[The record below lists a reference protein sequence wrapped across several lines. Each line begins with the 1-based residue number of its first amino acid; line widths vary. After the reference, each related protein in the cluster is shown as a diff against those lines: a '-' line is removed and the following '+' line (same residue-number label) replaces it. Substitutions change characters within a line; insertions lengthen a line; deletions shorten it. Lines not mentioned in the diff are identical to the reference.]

1 MQGFISIKTYKR
13 KHMNIQEALYIFE
26 YICWILASVAV
37 AYPLIYSLASL
48 GTRKSYYPTANKQH
62 KFAILFP
69 AYKEDRVILP
79 VVESFL
85 QQHYP
90 QELYKVIVISDHMQ
104 ETTNERLAQLPIT
117 LLKANYENSSKAKA
131 LNFAM
136 DHFGRDEFD
145 AVVILDADNIVD
157 TNFLLEINKVFDA
170 GVQAIQAHRTAKN
183 RNTDI
188 AVLDGLSEEVNNS
201 IFRRGHVRLG
211 ISSALIGSGMI
222 FNYQW
227 FHDNVKHLVTTG
239 EDKELEVLLLKQRIF
254 IEFLDEVYVYDEKTQ
269 GEKGFY
275 NQRRRWLA
283 TQFAQWG
290 RVFKDLPQAILSGN
304 IDYSDKLIQWVLPP
318 RLILFGG
325 IIVMGSIMQI
335 IDWPLALK
343 WWALFLIMGVTL
355 CLAIP
360 DKLVDDRFKKSINKL
375 PLLFIMMVVNLFRMK
390 GMNKKFVNT
399 EKNGSSTL

>member
-1 MQGFISIKTYKR
+1 
-13 KHMNIQEALYIFE
+13 MNIQEVLYIFE
-26 YICWILASVAV
+26 YICWILASIAV

-85 QQHYP
+85 QQNYP
-90 QELYKVIVISDHMQ
+90 QELYKVIIISDHMQ

-290 RVFKDLPQAILSGN
+290 RVFKDLPRAILSGN
-304 IDYSDKLIQWVLPP
+304 IDYSDKLIQWMLPP

>member
-1 MQGFISIKTYKR
+1 
-13 KHMNIQEALYIFE
+13 MNIQEVLYIFE

-69 AYKEDRVILP
+69 AYKEDRVIIP

-90 QELYKVIVISDHMQ
+90 LEFLSKLGISDHMQ
-104 ETTNERLAQLPIT
+104 DTTNEHLAQLPIT

-136 DHFGRDEFD
+136 NHFGRDEFD

-290 RVFKDLPQAILSGN
+290 RVFKDLPRAILSGN
-304 IDYSDKLIQWVLPP
+304 IDYSDKLIQWMLPP

>member
-1 MQGFISIKTYKR
+1 
-13 KHMNIQEALYIFE
+13 MNIQEALYIFE

-104 ETTNERLAQLPIT
+104 DTTNEHLAQLPIT

-136 DHFGRDEFD
+136 NHFGRDEFD

-290 RVFKDLPQAILSGN
+290 RVFKDLPRAILSGN
-304 IDYSDKLIQWVLPP
+304 IDYSDKLIQWMLPP

>member
-1 MQGFISIKTYKR
+1 
-13 KHMNIQEALYIFE
+13 MNIQEVLYIFE
-26 YICWILASVAV
+26 YICWILASIAV

-304 IDYSDKLIQWVLPP
+304 IDYSDKLIQWMLPP

>member
-1 MQGFISIKTYKR
+1 
-13 KHMNIQEALYIFE
+13 MNIQEVLYIFE
-26 YICWILASVAV
+26 YICWILASIAV

-90 QELYKVIVISDHMQ
+90 QELYKVIIISDHMQ

-157 TNFLLEINKVFDA
+157 TNFILEINKVFDA

-304 IDYSDKLIQWVLPP
+304 IDYSDKLIQWMLPP

>member
-1 MQGFISIKTYKR
+1 
-13 KHMNIQEALYIFE
+13 MNIQEVLYIFE
-26 YICWILASVAV
+26 YICWILASIAV

-136 DHFGRDEFD
+136 DHFGRDKFD

-157 TNFLLEINKVFDA
+157 TNFLLEINKVFNA

-304 IDYSDKLIQWVLPP
+304 IDYSDKLIQWMLPP

>member
-1 MQGFISIKTYKR
+1 
-13 KHMNIQEALYIFE
+13 MNIQEVLYIFE

-104 ETTNERLAQLPIT
+104 DTTNEHLAQLPIT

-136 DHFGRDEFD
+136 NHFGRDEFD

-290 RVFKDLPQAILSGN
+290 RVFKDLPRAILSGN
-304 IDYSDKLIQWVLPP
+304 IDYSDKLIQWMLPP

>member
-1 MQGFISIKTYKR
+1 
-13 KHMNIQEALYIFE
+13 MNIQEVLYIFE

-69 AYKEDRVILP
+69 AYKEDRVIIP

-104 ETTNERLAQLPIT
+104 DTTNEHLVQLPIT

-136 DHFGRDEFD
+136 NHFGRDEFD

-290 RVFKDLPQAILSGN
+290 RVFKDLPRAILSGN
-304 IDYSDKLIQWVLPP
+304 IDYSDKLIQWMLPP

-343 WWALFLIMGVTL
+343 WWALFLTMGVTL

-390 GMNKKFVNT
+390 GMTKKFVNT

>member
-1 MQGFISIKTYKR
+1 
-13 KHMNIQEALYIFE
+13 MNIQEALYIFE

-104 ETTNERLAQLPIT
+104 ETTNEPLAQLPIT

-131 LNFAM
+131 LHFAM
-136 DHFGRDEFD
+136 DHFERDEFD

>member
-1 MQGFISIKTYKR
+1 
-13 KHMNIQEALYIFE
+13 MNIQEVLYIFE

-69 AYKEDRVILP
+69 AYKEDRVIIP

-104 ETTNERLAQLPIT
+104 DTTNEHLAQLPIT

-136 DHFGRDEFD
+136 NHFGRDEFD

-290 RVFKDLPQAILSGN
+290 RVFKDLPRAILSGN
-304 IDYSDKLIQWVLPP
+304 IDYSDKLIQWMLPP

-343 WWALFLIMGVTL
+343 WWALFLTMGVTL

-390 GMNKKFVNT
+390 GMTKKFVNT

>member
-1 MQGFISIKTYKR
+1 
-13 KHMNIQEALYIFE
+13 MNIQEALYIFE

-69 AYKEDRVILP
+69 AYKEDRVIIP

-104 ETTNERLAQLPIT
+104 DTTNEHLAQLPIT

-136 DHFGRDEFD
+136 NHFGRDEFD

-290 RVFKDLPQAILSGN
+290 RVFKDLPRAILSGN

>member
-1 MQGFISIKTYKR
+1 
-13 KHMNIQEALYIFE
+13 MNIQEALYIFE

-136 DHFGRDEFD
+136 DHFERDEFD

-201 IFRRGHVRLG
+201 IFRRGHVGLG

>member
-1 MQGFISIKTYKR
+1 
-13 KHMNIQEALYIFE
+13 MNIQEVLYIFE
-26 YICWILASVAV
+26 YICWILASIAV

-69 AYKEDRVILP
+69 AYKEDRVIIP

-104 ETTNERLAQLPIT
+104 DTTNEHLAQLPIT

-136 DHFGRDEFD
+136 NHFGRDEFD

-290 RVFKDLPQAILSGN
+290 RVFKDLPRAILSGN
-304 IDYSDKLIQWVLPP
+304 IDYSDKLIQWMLPP

>member
-1 MQGFISIKTYKR
+1 
-13 KHMNIQEALYIFE
+13 MNIQEVLYIFE
-26 YICWILASVAV
+26 YICWILASIAV

-69 AYKEDRVILP
+69 AYKEARVILP

-90 QELYKVIVISDHMQ
+90 QELYKVIIISDHMQ

-201 IFRRGHVRLG
+201 IFRRGHVGLG

-290 RVFKDLPQAILSGN
+290 RVFKDLPRAILSGN
-304 IDYSDKLIQWVLPP
+304 IDYSDKLIQWMLPP

>member
-1 MQGFISIKTYKR
+1 
-13 KHMNIQEALYIFE
+13 MNIQEVLYIFE
-26 YICWILASVAV
+26 YICWILASIAV
-37 AYPLIYSLASL
+37 AYPLLYSLASL

-90 QELYKVIVISDHMQ
+90 QELYKVIIISDHMQ

-290 RVFKDLPQAILSGN
+290 RVFKDLPRAILSGN
-304 IDYSDKLIQWVLPP
+304 IDYSDKLIQWMLPP

>member
-1 MQGFISIKTYKR
+1 
-13 KHMNIQEALYIFE
+13 MNIQEALYIFE

-136 DHFGRDEFD
+136 DHFERDEFD

-188 AVLDGLSEEVNNS
+188 AILDGLSEEVNNS

>member
-1 MQGFISIKTYKR
+1 
-13 KHMNIQEALYIFE
+13 MNIQEVLYIFE
-26 YICWILASVAV
+26 YICWILASIAV

-157 TNFLLEINKVFDA
+157 TNFLLEINKDFDA

-304 IDYSDKLIQWVLPP
+304 IDYSDKLIQWMLPP

>member
-1 MQGFISIKTYKR
+1 
-13 KHMNIQEALYIFE
+13 MNIQEVLYIFE
-26 YICWILASVAV
+26 YICWILASIAV

-136 DHFGRDEFD
+136 DHFERDEFD

-157 TNFLLEINKVFDA
+157 TNFLLEINKIFDA

-304 IDYSDKLIQWVLPP
+304 IDYSDKLIQWMLPP

>member
-1 MQGFISIKTYKR
+1 
-13 KHMNIQEALYIFE
+13 MNIQEVLYIFE
-26 YICWILASVAV
+26 YICWILASIAV

-90 QELYKVIVISDHMQ
+90 QELYKVIIISDHMQ

-290 RVFKDLPQAILSGN
+290 RVFKDLPRAILSGN
-304 IDYSDKLIQWVLPP
+304 IDYSDKLIQWMLPP

-375 PLLFIMMVVNLFRMK
+375 PLLFIMMVVNVFRMK

>member
-1 MQGFISIKTYKR
+1 
-13 KHMNIQEALYIFE
+13 MNIQEALYIFE

-136 DHFGRDEFD
+136 DHFERDEFD

-304 IDYSDKLIQWVLPP
+304 IDYSDKLIQWMLPP

>member
-1 MQGFISIKTYKR
+1 
-13 KHMNIQEALYIFE
+13 MNIQEVLYIFE
-26 YICWILASVAV
+26 YICWILASIAV

-90 QELYKVIVISDHMQ
+90 QELYKVIVISDRMQ
-104 ETTNERLAQLPIT
+104 ETTNDRLAQLPIT

-254 IEFLDEVYVYDEKTQ
+254 IEFLDKVYVYDEKTQ

-304 IDYSDKLIQWVLPP
+304 IDYSDKLIQWMLPP

>member
-1 MQGFISIKTYKR
+1 
-13 KHMNIQEALYIFE
+13 MNIQEVLYIFE

-37 AYPLIYSLASL
+37 AYPLIYALASL

-69 AYKEDRVILP
+69 AYKEDRVIIP

-104 ETTNERLAQLPIT
+104 DTTNEHLAQLPIT

-136 DHFGRDEFD
+136 NHFGRDEFD

-183 RNTDI
+183 RNTVI

-290 RVFKDLPQAILSGN
+290 RVFKDLPRTILSGN
-304 IDYSDKLIQWVLPP
+304 IDYSDKLIQWMLPP

-399 EKNGSSTL
+399 EKNISFITIIPHTNENCH

>member
-1 MQGFISIKTYKR
+1 
-13 KHMNIQEALYIFE
+13 MNIQEVLYIFE

-69 AYKEDRVILP
+69 AYKEDRVIIP

-104 ETTNERLAQLPIT
+104 DTTNEHLAQLPIT
-117 LLKANYENSSKAKA
+117 LLKVNYENSSKAKA

-136 DHFGRDEFD
+136 NHFGRDEFD

-157 TNFLLEINKVFDA
+157 TNFLIEINKVFDA

-290 RVFKDLPQAILSGN
+290 RVFKDLPRAILSGN
-304 IDYSDKLIQWVLPP
+304 IDYSDKLIQWMLPP

>member
-1 MQGFISIKTYKR
+1 
-13 KHMNIQEALYIFE
+13 MNIQEVLYIFE

-136 DHFGRDEFD
+136 DHFERDEFD

>member
-1 MQGFISIKTYKR
+1 
-13 KHMNIQEALYIFE
+13 MNIQEVLYIFE
-26 YICWILASVAV
+26 YICWILASIAV

-90 QELYKVIVISDHMQ
+90 QELYKVIIISDHTQ

-183 RNTDI
+183 RNTEI

-290 RVFKDLPQAILSGN
+290 RVFKDLPRAILSGN
-304 IDYSDKLIQWVLPP
+304 IDYSDKLIQWMLPP

>member
-1 MQGFISIKTYKR
+1 
-13 KHMNIQEALYIFE
+13 MNIQEALYIFE

-117 LLKANYENSSKAKA
+117 LLKVNYENSSKAKA

>member
-1 MQGFISIKTYKR
+1 
-13 KHMNIQEALYIFE
+13 MNIQEALYIFE

-85 QQHYP
+85 QQHNP

-136 DHFGRDEFD
+136 DHFERDEFD

>member
-1 MQGFISIKTYKR
+1 
-13 KHMNIQEALYIFE
+13 MNIQEVLYIFE

-69 AYKEDRVILP
+69 AYKEDRVIIP

-104 ETTNERLAQLPIT
+104 DTTNEHLAQLPIT
-117 LLKANYENSSKAKA
+117 LLKVNYENSSKAKA

-136 DHFGRDEFD
+136 NHFGRDEFD

-183 RNTDI
+183 RNTDL

-290 RVFKDLPQAILSGN
+290 RVFKDLPRAILSGN
-304 IDYSDKLIQWVLPP
+304 IDYSDKLIQWMLPP

>member
-1 MQGFISIKTYKR
+1 
-13 KHMNIQEALYIFE
+13 MNIQEALYIFE

-136 DHFGRDEFD
+136 DHFERDEFD

-157 TNFLLEINKVFDA
+157 TNFLLEINKVLDA

>member
-1 MQGFISIKTYKR
+1 
-13 KHMNIQEALYIFE
+13 MNIQEVLYIFE
-26 YICWILASVAV
+26 YICWILASIAV

-85 QQHYP
+85 QQHNT
-90 QELYKVIVISDHMQ
+90 QELYKVIIISDHMQ
-104 ETTNERLAQLPIT
+104 ENTNERLAQLPIT

-290 RVFKDLPQAILSGN
+290 RVFKDLPRAILSGN
-304 IDYSDKLIQWVLPP
+304 IDYSDKLIQWMLPP